1 MNNIRLEKTE
11 KYICASKIRVEAIVK
26 NIEDNTEG
34 YVKKKQVVEK
44 TTKEGQTYYILT
56 VTEEFAT
63 EKSVMLIATKTE
75 Q

>member
-11 KYICASKIRVEAIVK
+11 KYMCTSKIRVEARVK
-26 NIEDNTEG
+26 TIEDNTQG

-44 TTKEGQTYYILT
+44 TTKEGQIYYILT

-63 EKSVMLIATKTE
+63 EKSVMLIATTTE
-75 Q
+75 

>member
-11 KYICASKIRVEAIVK
+11 KYMCTSKIRVEAIVK
-26 NIEDNTEG
+26 NIENNTEG

-63 EKSVMLIATKTE
+63 EKSVMLIATTTE

>member
-11 KYICASKIRVEAIVK
+11 KYMCTSKIRVEAIVK

-63 EKSVMLIATKTE
+63 EKSVMLIATTTE

>member
-11 KYICASKIRVEAIVK
+11 KYMCTSKIRVEAIVK

>member
-11 KYICASKIRVEAIVK
+11 KYMCTSKIRVEAIVK
-26 NIEDNTEG
+26 TIEDTTQG

-44 TTKEGQTYYILT
+44 TTKEGQIYYILT

-63 EKSVMLIATKTE
+63 EKSVMLIATTTE
-75 Q
+75 

>member
-11 KYICASKIRVEAIVK
+11 KYMCTSKIRVEAIVK

-63 EKSVMLIATKTE
+63 EKSVMLIATTTE
-75 Q
+75 

>member
-11 KYICASKIRVEAIVK
+11 KYMCTSKIRVEAIVK

-63 EKSVMLIATKTE
+63 EKSVMLIATRTE

>member
-1 MNNIRLEKTE
+1 MNNIRLEKTI
-11 KYICASKIRVEAIVK
+11 KYMCTAK
-26 NIEDNTEG
+26 NKVDEIIKDIEDNTEG
-34 YVKKKQVVEK
+34 YVKKKQAVEK

-63 EKSVMLIATKTE
+63 EKSVMLIATTTE

>member
-11 KYICASKIRVEAIVK
+11 KYMCTSKIRVEAIVK
-26 NIEDNTEG
+26 TIEDNTQG

-63 EKSVMLIATKTE
+63 EKSVMLIATTTE
-75 Q
+75 

>member
-11 KYICASKIRVEAIVK
+11 KYK
-26 NIEDNTEG
+26 
-34 YVKKKQVVEK
+34 
-44 TTKEGQTYYILT
+44 GQTYYILT

-63 EKSVMLIATKTE
+63 EKSVMSIATTTE

>member
-11 KYICASKIRVEAIVK
+11 KYMCTSKIRVEAIVK
-26 NIEDNTEG
+26 TIEDNTQG

-63 EKSVMLIATKTE
+63 EKSVMLIGTTTE

>member
-11 KYICASKIRVEAIVK
+11 KYMCTSKSRVELIVK
-26 NIEDNTEG
+26 NIEDNTQG

-63 EKSVMLIATKTE
+63 EKSVMLIATTTD
-75 Q
+75 

>member
-11 KYICASKIRVEAIVK
+11 KYMCTSKIRVEAIVK

-34 YVKKKQVVEK
+34 HVKKKQVVEK

-63 EKSVMLIATKTE
+63 EKSVMLIATRTE

>member
-11 KYICASKIRVEAIVK
+11 KYMCTSKIRVEAIVK
-26 NIEDNTEG
+26 TIEDNTQG

-44 TTKEGQTYYILT
+44 TTKEGQIYYILT

-63 EKSVMLIATKTE
+63 EKSVMLIATTTE
-75 Q
+75 

>member
-11 KYICASKIRVEAIVK
+11 KYMCTSKIRVEAIVK

-44 TTKEGQTYYILT
+44 TAKEGQTYYILT
-56 VTEEFAT
+56 ATEEFAT

>member
-11 KYICASKIRVEAIVK
+11 KYMCTSKIRVEAIVK
-26 NIEDNTEG
+26 TIEDNTQG

-63 EKSVMLIATKTE
+63 EKSVMLIATTTE

>member
-1 MNNIRLEKTE
+1 MNDIRLEKIE
-11 KYICASKIRVEAIVK
+11 KYMCASKIRVEAILK
-26 NIEDNTEG
+26 TIEDNTEG

-63 EKSVMLIATKTE
+63 EKSVMLIATTTE
-75 Q
+75 

>member
-1 MNNIRLEKTE
+1 MNNIRLEK
-11 KYICASKIRVEAIVK
+11 
-26 NIEDNTEG
+26 TEG

-63 EKSVMLIATKTE
+63 EKSVMLIATTTE
-75 Q
+75 